1 MIDDGL
7 RRQADVFTELVE
19 LQAKVGR
26 DPSGVRPG
34 ASRAI
39 MRRSSCSARPPGY
52 EGAKATTWMIERLA
66 LETRER
72 RRPTT
77 SMPSASA
84 WTTAYCLPRY
94 SISFDARLAGG
105 RRLRPVACRDLG
117 APQPHHM
124 AALVSEAALLGTRSA
139 RQRLLEPPDR
149 SMLRP
154 AHDREV
160 NRRVRFARAFHLE
173 ETEAGIQCVAKSRR
187 RLRRGRR
194 IASRDKG
201 GLRPQRDSVLLL
213 RSPAT
218 RGPPETA

>member
-1 MIDDGL
+1 
-7 RRQADVFTELVE
+7 
-19 LQAKVGR
+19 
-26 DPSGVRPG
+26 
-34 ASRAI
+34 
-39 MRRSSCSARPPGY
+39 
-52 EGAKATTWMIERLA
+52 

-160 NRRVRFARAFHLE
+160 NRRVRFARRISPRGNRSRHSVRRQESAK
-173 ETEAGIQCVAKSRR
+173 VAPWPAD
-187 RLRRGRR
+187 R
-194 IASRDKG
+194 IA
-201 GLRPQRDSVLLL
+201 
-213 RSPAT
+213 
-218 RGPPETA
+218 